1 MRRLSSLLARPVSL
15 FLWTKTWKKKRE
27 QYPAI
32 LTEQTWLTKDLLN
45 GRENVFFRDQSGKP
59 RSLVRFLVGEEPGN
73 VPWSQRFFLKFFY
86 VFARANGEAAM
97 RERKTFFSHSSPLCD
112 SLSPLRCSLSLSR
125 RKISRK
131 IFGTRV
137 LGTRLSGK
145 FPADKTGP
153 FSLGSQSELRIRFTL
168 LSRGTSH
175 LVYKL
180 YVLQPSRIKFD
191 L

>member
-1 MRRLSSLLARPVSL
+1 MDKDEEEKKGNNIQPSWPSKPGQWRIYCTIERTFSSG
-15 FLWTKTWKKKRE
+15 TKAEKE
-27 QYPAI
+27 
-32 LTEQTWLTKDLLN
+32 
-45 GRENVFFRDQSGKP
+45 P

-73 VPWSQRFFLKFFY
+73 VPWSQRFFLKFF
-86 VFARANGEAAM
+86 FAKETASREAAK
-97 RERKTFFSHSSPLCD
+97 RERKTFFSQSSPL
-112 SLSPLRCSLSLSR
+112 RRSLSLSR

-131 IFGTRV
+131 TFGTRV

-175 LVYKL
+175 VVYKL
-180 YVLQPSRIKFD
+180 YVLQPCRIKFD

>member
-1 MRRLSSLLARPVSL
+1 MDKDEEEKKGNNIQPSWPSKPGQWRIYCTTERTFSSG
-15 FLWTKTWKKKRE
+15 TKAEKE
-27 QYPAI
+27 
-32 LTEQTWLTKDLLN
+32 
-45 GRENVFFRDQSGKP
+45 P

-73 VPWSQRFFLKFFY
+73 VPWSQRFFLKFFF
-86 VFARANGEAAM
+86 VFARANREAAR
-97 RERKTFFSHSSPLCD
+97 RERKTFFSHSSPLRD

-131 IFGTRV
+131 TFGTRV

-153 FSLGSQSELRIRFTL
+153 FSLGSQAELRIRFTL

-175 LVYKL
+175 VVYKL
-180 YVLQPSRIKFD
+180 YVLQPCRIKFD